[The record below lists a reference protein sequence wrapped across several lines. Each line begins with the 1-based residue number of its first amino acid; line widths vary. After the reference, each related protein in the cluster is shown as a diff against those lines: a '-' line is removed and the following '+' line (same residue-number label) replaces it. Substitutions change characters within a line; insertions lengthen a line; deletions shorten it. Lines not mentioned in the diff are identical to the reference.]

1 MKPAL
6 ALTFGYSDGSLQALQ
21 RHEITKNRVTLRDTY
36 SLDEPMLRDCD
47 ALLISMHCDQRFLAR
62 RRGLIE
68 EFLQQGG
75 TVVANGHLAYPFLV
89 GIRGFHSIEDCR
101 VEDLAIIRLA
111 DHPIWSGVS
120 EQALTFRR
128 GVAGF
133 YGRVWH
139 DPPAG
144 AMVVHALG
152 RQDRP
157 VDFIYPRGR
166 GRVLFHGGNDLWQF
180 GDDDATSRI
189 LPQFL
194 QWLFSGESRR

>member
-1 MKPAL
+1 
-6 ALTFGYSDGSLQALQ
+6 
-21 RHEITKNRVTLRDTY
+21 
-36 SLDEPMLRDCD
+36 
-47 ALLISMHCDQRFLAR
+47 MHCDQRFLAGHS
-62 RRGLIE
+62 GLIE

-75 TVVANGHLAYPFLV
+75 TVVANGHLAYPFLA
-89 GIRGFHSIEDCR
+89 GIRGFHPIRNHRLD
-101 VEDLAIIRLA
+101 DLAIIRLV

-139 DPPAG
+139 DPPAD
-144 AMVVHALG
+144 ATVVHALG

-166 GRVLFHGGNDLWQF
+166 GRVLFHGGNDLWQL
-180 GDDDATSRI
+180 GGDDATSRI
-189 LPQFL
+189 LPQFF
-194 QWLFSGESRR
+194 QWLFSEDSRR